1 MKRYAYTLITSA
13 ILSCFLIGCGG
24 SSKSSSENAN
34 AGAPAQ
40 QTEPVAPAEPVTPSE
55 QNNPVEPQT
64 AEESSSPETPSAQEE
79 QEEPEEEEIPA
90 SSEESAGGMLNLQV
104 IDGYL
109 AQIEACIVKDDDPA
123 MPCDDNFKNADTGK
137 SRFTTDASGKAKIN
151 LTSKQVAQLKE
162 KGYVKFKAVAPRGS
176 RDIVF
181 GNETKTTQDLVL
193 VGTKFFD
200 SEKFDKQVADDNT
213 DVFILTPFTTLT
225 EMLLKGDEKITE
237 EKYSETLNKIAE
249 SLGVAPDV
257 ITTDYND
264 PAKIIDE
271 KSRTA
276 VLTGEAAV
284 KLNFL
289 PRTDDDLAA
298 VSIMDLESMTAKLE
312 SDVKPLVDELKQ
324 TPIASY
330 EELFDKVDER
340 HQLMSKSYVS
350 ASTGI
355 AEDWRCATNKLN
367 EVVCW
372 GNNAW
377 NNLGNQEFTDKKLK
391 TGEYSEGHENDLMYL
406 KDNYTSEPVNV
417 LVKNPYK
424 SFDDDPDY
432 VNLSGVTKVMTGNAH
447 GCAITIDGEVYC
459 WGSNSSGQL
468 GLGSDEYKTENKNV
482 GYASKVV
489 TGEQGA
495 KSGHLSHVVDL
506 SLGVDHS
513 CALTVEGDIYCWGDN
528 TAMEL
533 GDAFE
538 KQSVKP
544 IFTVEDCNGDI
555 TDKIKIVT
563 DPVKVPAG
571 DVKFSSISK
580 TGSWAHC
587 ALSTE
592 ETTDDEGHN
601 LWCWGN
607 DVGGLVTSN
616 NSQYMVDLQ
625 EKYIDAQKKFFIKG
639 KCRQW
644 NEDPDFPMYW
654 YYVDQSNIGAKW
666 PMFGHR
672 ITNIKSI
679 HTGDSIY
686 VCDGE
691 QCIHAISLSRGQY
704 DEIYYRDDNN
714 IQHQVSQNQKVV
726 NKGKEIKNIIAMDI
740 NGLEL
745 GPDQNIYFVTS
756 SEKNKLMHAFTSDGI
771 IINGEFS
778 TWTSVN
784 ELVELSSNITS
795 IVPSSKYSV
804 YVVTEQNKL
813 YDVGGIPFV
822 YVAENDDTE
831 IPFANPN
838 NPLVSYYNYP
848 SLNAV
853 SVNQRSV
860 CALISEENSDSNMWC
875 WGSKTFGQLGLE
887 YQSNPA
893 YSFGDAQNAWKL
905 DNGYIL
911 NQYYYA
917 DDSMLD
923 RPTMS
928 RVEIQ

>member
-1 MKRYAYTLITSA
+1 MGKYKYTLITSA

-24 SSKSSSENAN
+24 GSTITKSASENSN
-34 AGAPAQ
+34 AEAPAQ
-40 QTEPVAPAEPVTPSE
+40 QADPATPAEPVTPSE
-55 QNNPVEPQT
+55 QNNPVE
-64 AEESSSPETPSAQEE
+64 
-79 QEEPEEEEIPA
+79 PA

-137 SRFTTDASGKAKIN
+137 STFITDASGKAKIN

-200 SEKFDKQVADDNT
+200 SEKFDKQVAEDNA

-237 EKYSETLNKIAE
+237 DKYSKTMSIIAE
-249 SLGVAPDV
+249 SLGVSLDV

-264 PAKIIDE
+264 PAKFSDE
-271 KSRTA
+271 NSRTA
-276 VLTGEAAV
+276 VLSGEAAV

-298 VSIMDLESMTAKLE
+298 DSIMGLESMTEKLV

-324 TPIASY
+324 THIASY
-330 EELFDKVDER
+330 EDLFDEIDER
-340 HQLMSKSYVS
+340 RKLMSKSYVS

-391 TGEYSEGHENDLMYL
+391 TGEYSDGHKENDLMYL

-468 GLGSDEYKTENKNV
+468 GLGSDEYKTENMNV

-563 DPVKVPAG
+563 DPVKIPAG

-587 ALSTE
+587 ALSTK
-592 ETTDDEGHN
+592 ETTDKDGHN

-607 DVGGLVTSN
+607 DVGGLITSSN
-616 NSQYMVDLQ
+616 YLYRADVEEEYVKAN
-625 EKYIDAQKKFFIKG
+625 KKLFLNGLCSTF
-639 KCRQW
+639 
-644 NEDPDFPMYW
+644 NEPGGLVPPQYW
-654 YYVDQSNIGAKW
+654 YYVDKNNANVKW
-666 PMFGHR
+666 PMFGKKL
-672 ITNIKSI
+672 TNVKSI
-679 HTGDSIY
+679 LSHDTWQLCEGELCQHVENCLENNGELSYSDGSDNHPLTDGQMCVNTG
-686 VCDGE
+686 E
-691 QCIHAISLSRGQY
+691 
-704 DEIYYRDDNN
+704 
-714 IQHQVSQNQKVV
+714 
-726 NKGKEIKNIIAMDI
+726 EIKNVTAMDI
-740 NGLEL
+740 NGSEYLA
-745 GPDQNIYFVTS
+745 DQYIYFVS
-756 SEKNKLMHAFTSDGI
+756 SDNKALLLNAMTD
-771 IINGEFS
+771 NGTGSEY
-778 TWTSVN
+778 N
-784 ELVELSSNITS
+784 LNSSFDPRDIPIGDATENITA
-795 IVPSSKYSV
+795 IVPSSKYNV

-813 YDVGGIPFV
+813 YGVGASGFNGGPKKYGYVEGGTNYGMVFEIPFV
-822 YVAENDDTE
+822 GLTDPA
-831 IPFANPN
+831 
-838 NPLVSYYNYP
+838 
-848 SLNAV
+848 LNAV

-860 CALISEENSDSNMWC
+860 CALVSEENSDSTMWC
-875 WGSKTFGQLGLE
+875 WGSQTFGQLGLE

-893 YSFGDAQNAWKL
+893 YSFGDAQDAWEL
-905 DNGYIL
+905 DNNTGAFV
-911 NQYYYA
+911 NDYYDA
-917 DDSMLD
+917 DGALLTQ
-923 RPTMS
+923 PTMS
-928 RVEIQ
+928 GVENQ

>member
-1 MKRYAYTLITSA
+1 MYGKIQIYTDYICNFVLFSDW
-13 ILSCFLIGCGG
+13 LRGG
-24 SSKSSSENAN
+24 STITKPASENSN
-34 AGAPAQ
+34 AEAPAQ
-40 QTEPVAPAEPVTPSE
+40 QAEPA
-55 QNNPVEPQT
+55 T
-64 AEESSSPETPSAQEE
+64 AV
-79 QEEPEEEEIPA
+79 
-90 SSEESAGGMLNLQV
+90 GKLNLQV

-109 AQIEACIVKDDDPA
+109 AQIETCIVKDDDPA

-137 SRFTTDASGKAKIN
+137 YTFTTDASGKVNIN

-162 KGYVKFKAVAPRGS
+162 KGYVKFKAVAPHGS

-237 EKYSETLNKIAE
+237 EKYRETLNKIAE
-249 SLGVAPDV
+249 SLGVDPDV

-264 PAKIIDE
+264 KSNE
-271 KSRTA
+271 KSRA
-276 VLTGEAAV
+276 AILAGEVVV
-284 KLNFL
+284 KLNYL

-298 VSIMDLESMTAKLE
+298 VSIMDLDSMTAKLE

-324 TPIASY
+324 ENISDY
-330 EELFDKVDER
+330 DELVAKIEAR
-340 HQLMSKSYVS
+340 RQLMSKSYVS

-377 NNLGNQEFTDKKLK
+377 NNLGNQEFTDQKLK
-391 TGEYSEGHENDLMYL
+391 TGKYSEGHENDLMYL

-424 SFDDDPDY
+424 SLADDPDY
-432 VNLSGVTKVMTGNAH
+432 VKLSGVTKVMTGNAH

-468 GLGSDEYKTENKNV
+468 GLGSDEYKTENMNV

-495 KSGHLSHVVDL
+495 KSGHLGRVVDL

-538 KQSVKP
+538 KQSVRP

-616 NSQYMVDLQ
+616 NRMLYGASVKEYVDDNNQ
-625 EKYIDAQKKFFIKG
+625 IYIDGTCYDF
-639 KCRQW
+639 
-644 NEDPDFPMYW
+644 NDPYAPGALLPTRYW
-654 YYVDQSNIGAKW
+654 FYSDTSYEGRKW
-666 PMFGHR
+666 PMFGKKL
-672 ITNIKSI
+672 TNVKSI
-679 HTGDSIY
+679 LSHDTWQLCEGGECRDVLCLDYNGVPAYYDNDYIPLQSGQKCVNRGEEIKHVTAMDITGDIANSDSAFY
-686 VCDGE
+686 FVTT
-691 QCIHAISLSRGQY
+691 
-704 DEIYYRDDNN
+704 DDNN
-714 IQHQVSQNQKVV
+714 KLFLAGTDNSNEQKDEYSIASYVYPQWSVLTDSKKITGIVTNPHGIVFVLTDENKMYGVGLGRYGMLDNNNQEIVFDGVAPSIKAVSAIQRSACALVS
-726 NKGKEIKNIIAMDI
+726 ETA
-740 NGLEL
+740 
-745 GPDQNIYFVTS
+745 
-756 SEKNKLMHAFTSDGI
+756 SED
-771 IINGEFS
+771 
-778 TWTSVN
+778 
-784 ELVELSSNITS
+784 SSNT
-795 IVPSSKYSV
+795 
-804 YVVTEQNKL
+804 L
-813 YDVGGIPFV
+813 
-822 YVAENDDTE
+822 
-831 IPFANPN
+831 
-838 NPLVSYYNYP
+838 
-848 SLNAV
+848 
-853 SVNQRSV
+853 
-860 CALISEENSDSNMWC
+860 WC
-875 WGSKTFGQLGLE
+875 WGSNTFGQTGME
-887 YQSNPA
+887 YKTLF
-893 YSFGDAQNAWKL
+893 SFGESQEAWQGYGGNEFF
-905 DNGYIL
+905 DNP
-911 NQYYYA
+911 
-917 DDSMLD
+917 DSYDQTPKKVNSQMD
-923 RPTMS
+923 
-928 RVEIQ
+928 

>member
-1 MKRYAYTLITSA
+1 MGKYKYTLITSA

-24 SSKSSSENAN
+24 GSTITKPASENSN
-34 AGAPAQ
+34 AEAPAQ
-40 QTEPVAPAEPVTPSE
+40 QAEPATPAEPVTPSE
-55 QNNPVEPQT
+55 QNNPVEPPA

-79 QEEPEEEEIPA
+79 EPA

-137 SRFTTDASGKAKIN
+137 STFITDASGKAKIN

-200 SEKFDKQVADDNT
+200 SEKFDKQVAEDNT

-225 EMLLKGDEKITE
+225 EMLLKGDENLTE
-237 EKYSETLNKIAE
+237 EKYSEILNKIAE

-324 TPIASY
+324 EPIASY

-340 HQLMSKSYVS
+340 RQLMSKSYVS
-350 ASTGI
+350 ASSGI

-377 NNLGNQEFTDKKLK
+377 NNLGNQEFTDQKLK
-391 TGEYSEGHENDLMYL
+391 TGDYSEGHENDLMYL

-468 GLGSDEYKTENKNV
+468 GLGSDEYKTENMNV

-489 TGEQGA
+489 TGEQGE

-592 ETTDDEGHN
+592 KTTDDEGHN

-616 NSQYMVDLQ
+616 NHQYQAVVKED
-625 EKYIDAQKKFFIKG
+625 YVDAQKKLFLFG
-639 KCRQW
+639 QCSTFDESGGLVPLQ
-644 NEDPDFPMYW
+644 YW
-654 YYVDQSNIGAKW
+654 YYVDKNNANVKW
-666 PMFGHR
+666 PMFGKK
-672 ITNIKSI
+672 ITNVKSI
-679 HTGDSIY
+679 ISHEAFY
-686 VCDGE
+686 VCEEGN
-691 QCIHAISLSRGQY
+691 CIRVTSCIPFDDDPNY
-704 DEIYYRDDNN
+704 DLKCSYFDENDDYHEFGTNSEP
-714 IQHQVSQNQKVV
+714 I
-726 NKGKEIKNIIAMDI
+726 NKGEEIKNVTAMDI
-740 NGLEL
+740 NGSEYS
-745 GPDQNIYFVTS
+745 GADHNIYFVTS
-756 SEKNKLMHAFTSDGI
+756 DKKNLLMTALTNNGIISDGQEFFI
-771 IINGEFS
+771 DSFIGETYEFKNGE
-778 TWTSVN
+778 
-784 ELVELSSNITS
+784 EPGNITA
-795 IVPSSKYSV
+795 IATSSKYNV

-813 YDVGGIPFV
+813 YGVGVDKYGKVGQPNESNVF
-822 YVAENDDTE
+822 E
-831 IPFANPN
+831 IPFDDVTA
-838 NPLVSYYNYP
+838 P

-860 CALISEENSDSNMWC
+860 CTLVSEENSDSNMWC

-893 YSFGDAQNAWKL
+893 YSFGDAQNAWEFDGNK
-905 DNGYIL
+905 
-911 NQYYYA
+911 YYDA
-917 DDSMLD
+917 DDALLTQPIMLG
-923 RPTMS
+923 
-928 RVEIQ
+928 VEIQ

>member
-1 MKRYAYTLITSA
+1 MFPHRLR
-13 ILSCFLIGCGG
+13 GG
-24 SSKSSSENAN
+24 STITKPASENSN
-34 AGAPAQ
+34 AEAPAQ
-40 QTEPVAPAEPVTPSE
+40 QAEPATPSE
-55 QNNPVEPQT
+55 QNNPVEPPA

-79 QEEPEEEEIPA
+79 EQEEEEEPA

-137 SRFTTDASGKAKIN
+137 STFITDASGKAKIN
-151 LTSKQVAQLKE
+151 LTSNQVAQLKE

-200 SEKFDKQVADDNT
+200 SEKFDKQVAEDNT

-276 VLTGEAAV
+276 ALTGEAAV

-324 TPIASY
+324 TPVASY
-330 EELFDKVDER
+330 EELFDEIDER
-340 HQLMSKSYVS
+340 RQLMSKSYLS

-391 TGEYSEGHENDLMYL
+391 TGAYSEGHENDLMYL

-468 GLGSDEYKTENKNV
+468 GLGSDEYKTENMNV

-495 KSGHLSHVVDL
+495 KSGHLSHVVEL

-563 DPVKVPAG
+563 DPVRVPAPEG
-571 DVKFSSISK
+571 VKFSSISK

-607 DVGGLVTSN
+607 DVGGLITSSN
-616 NSQYMVDLQ
+616 YLYQTVVKEDYVDV
-625 EKYIDAQKKFFIKG
+625 KKKLFLDGECKEPKG
-639 KCRQW
+639 LVHNQ
-644 NEDPDFPMYW
+644 YW
-654 YYVDQSNIGAKW
+654 YYVDKNKASVKW
-666 PMFGHR
+666 PMFGKKL
-672 ITNIKSI
+672 TNVKSI
-679 HTGDSIY
+679 LSSDTWELCEGGWCQHVETCFEYNGELQY
-686 VCDGE
+686 FDGSDFKPLE
-691 QCIHAISLSRGQY
+691 A
-704 DEIYYRDDNN
+704 
-714 IQHQVSQNQKVV
+714 SQSCV
-726 NKGKEIKNIIAMDI
+726 NKGKEIKNVTAMDI
-740 NGLEL
+740 NGSEYLA
-745 GPDQNIYFVTS
+745 DQYIYFVS
-756 SEKNKLMHAFTSDGI
+756 SDNKAQLLTAVTN
-771 IINGEFS
+771 NGTGSEYNLYSRFDPRDIPNGS
-778 TWTSVN
+778 GK
-784 ELVELSSNITS
+784 ENITA
-795 IVPSSKYSV
+795 IVPVSKFIV
-804 YVVTEQNKL
+804 FVVTEQNKL
-813 YDVGGIPFV
+813 YRVESRGNYKYVSTEGGTNYGKSVFGVPF
-822 YVAENDDTE
+822 DDLTD
-831 IPFANPN
+831 
-838 NPLVSYYNYP
+838 P
-848 SLNAV
+848 SINAV

-860 CALISEENSDSNMWC
+860 CALVSKENSDSTMWC

-893 YSFGDAQNAWKL
+893 YSFGDAQDAWKL
-905 DNGYIL
+905 EVVFVND
-911 NQYYYA
+911 YYDA
-917 DDSMLD
+917 DGALLTQ
-923 RPTMS
+923 PTMS
-928 RVEIQ
+928 GVENQ

>member
-1 MKRYAYTLITSA
+1 MGKYKYTLITSA

-64 AEESSSPETPSAQEE
+64 A
-79 QEEPEEEEIPA
+79 
-90 SSEESAGGMLNLQV
+90 EESAGGMLNLQV

-162 KGYVKFKAVAPRGS
+162 KGYVKFKAMAPRGS

-200 SEKFDKQVADDNT
+200 SEKFDKQVAEDNT

-237 EKYSETLNKIAE
+237 EKYSETMNKIAE
-249 SLGVAPDV
+249 SLGVSPDV

-264 PAKIIDE
+264 PAKISDE

-468 GLGSDEYKTENKNV
+468 GLGSDEYKTENMNV
-482 GYASKVV
+482 GYANKVV

-563 DPVKVPAG
+563 DPVRVPAPEG
-571 DVKFSSISK
+571 VKFSSISK

-587 ALSTE
+587 ALSTK
-592 ETTDDEGHN
+592 ETTDKDGHN

-625 EKYIDAQKKFFIKG
+625 EKYIDTQKEFFIQG

-666 PMFGHR
+666 PMFGRR

-679 HTGDSIY
+679 HTGDSVY

-691 QCIHAISLSRGQY
+691 QCTHAFSLSRGQY
-704 DEIYYRDDNN
+704 DEIYYRDDNY

-778 TWTSVN
+778 MWAYVK
-784 ELVELSSNITS
+784 EQVELSSNITS

-822 YVAENDDTE
+822 YVAENDDTG

-838 NPLVSYYNYP
+838 NPLVSYYSYP

-928 RVEIQ
+928 GVEIQ

>member
-1 MKRYAYTLITSA
+1 MKRYVYTLITSA

-24 SSKSSSENAN
+24 SSKSSSENTN
-34 AGAPAQ
+34 AEAPAQ
-40 QTEPVAPAEPVTPSE
+40 QTEPVAPAEPVTPS
-55 QNNPVEPQT
+55 
-64 AEESSSPETPSAQEE
+64 AQEE
-79 QEEPEEEEIPA
+79 HEEPEKEEKLA
-90 SSEESAGGMLNLQV
+90 DSGESAGGMLNLQV

-109 AQIEACIVKDDDPA
+109 AQIEVCIVKDDPA

-137 SRFTTDASGKAKIN
+137 STFITDASGKAKIN
-151 LTSKQVAQLKE
+151 LTSMQVAQLKE

-200 SEKFDKQVADDNT
+200 SEKFDKQVAEDNT

-225 EMLLKGDEKITE
+225 EMLLKGDEKLTE
-237 EKYSETLNKIAE
+237 EKYSETMNKIAE
-249 SLGVAPDV
+249 SLGVSPDV

-264 PAKIIDE
+264 PAKISDK
-271 KSRTA
+271 KSKTA
-276 VLTGEAAV
+276 LIAGESLV
-284 KLNFL
+284 KLNYL
-289 PRTDDDLAA
+289 PRTDDDLAT
-298 VSIMDLESMTAKLE
+298 VSIMNSESMTSKLK
-312 SDVKPLVDELKQ
+312 SDVQQMVDEMAEQDFSKAEELSGMMEFRRKSM
-324 TPIASY
+324 AKSY
-330 EELFDKVDER
+330 E
-340 HQLMSKSYVS
+340 SI
-350 ASTGI
+350 STGI
-355 AEDWRCATNKLN
+355 AEDWRCATNRLN

-468 GLGSDEYKTENKNV
+468 GLGSDEYKTENMNV

-544 IFTVEDCNGDI
+544 LFTVEDCNGDI

-587 ALSTE
+587 ALSTK
-592 ETTDDEGHN
+592 ETTDKDGHN

-625 EKYIDAQKKFFIKG
+625 EKYIDTQKEFFIQG

-691 QCIHAISLSRGQY
+691 QCTHAISLSRGQY
-704 DEIYYRDDNN
+704 DEIYYRDDNY

-778 TWTSVN
+778 MWAYVK
-784 ELVELSSNITS
+784 EQVELSSNITS
-795 IVPSSKYSV
+795 IVPSSKYIV

-928 RVEIQ
+928 GVEIQ

>member
-1 MKRYAYTLITSA
+1 MGKYKYTLITSA

-24 SSKSSSENAN
+24 GSTITKLASENSN
-34 AGAPAQ
+34 AEAPAQ
-40 QTEPVAPAEPVTPSE
+40 QEDPATPAEP
-55 QNNPVEPQT
+55 
-64 AEESSSPETPSAQEE
+64 PETPSAQEE
-79 QEEPEEEEIPA
+79 EPEGEEEPA

-123 MPCDDNFKNADTGK
+123 MPCDDNFKNVDTGK
-137 SRFTTDASGKAKIN
+137 STFITDASGKAKIN
-151 LTSKQVAQLKE
+151 LTSNQVAQLKE

-200 SEKFDKQVADDNT
+200 SEKFDKQVAEDNA

-264 PAKIIDE
+264 PEKITDE

-312 SDVKPLVDELKQ
+312 SDVKLLVDELKQ
-324 TPIASY
+324 TPVLSY
-330 EELFDKVDER
+330 EELFDEIDER
-340 HQLMSKSYVS
+340 RQLMSKSYVS

-391 TGEYSEGHENDLMYL
+391 TGEYSEGHEDELMYL

-417 LVKNPYK
+417 LVKNQYK
-424 SFDDDPDY
+424 SLADDPDY

-468 GLGSDEYKTENKNV
+468 GLGSDEYKTENMNV

-555 TDKIKIVT
+555 TDKIRIVT
-563 DPVKVPAG
+563 DPVRVPAPEG
-571 DVKFSSISK
+571 VKFSSISK

-592 ETTDDEGHN
+592 ETTDEGHN

-616 NSQYMVDLQ
+616 NHQYQAVVKED
-625 EKYIDAQKKFFIKG
+625 YVDAQKELFLFG
-639 KCRQW
+639 QCSTFDEPGGLVPTQ
-644 NEDPDFPMYW
+644 YW
-654 YYVDQSNIGAKW
+654 YYVDKNKASVKW
-666 PMFGHR
+666 PMFGHKVS
-672 ITNIKSI
+672 NIKSI
-679 HTGDSIY
+679 KSHEPEIGAWQ
-686 VCDGE
+686 VCDE
-691 QCIHAISLSRGQY
+691 SDQCFDVRLCRY
-704 DEIYYRDDNN
+704 NDENKIVYLDKDYNDFELNN
-714 IQHQVSQNQKVV
+714 NQQCV
-726 NKGKEIKNIIAMDI
+726 NKGEEIRNVTAMDVKGSEYEADNVI
-740 NGLEL
+740 S
-745 GPDQNIYFVTS
+745 FVTS
-756 SEKNKLMHAFTSDGI
+756 DKKNILQSAYTSNGVYSSEYDIDSYIDDESIKFEEPEH
-771 IINGEFS
+771 
-778 TWTSVN
+778 
-784 ELVELSSNITS
+784 ITA
-795 IVPSSKYSV
+795 IAASSKYNV

-813 YDVGGIPFV
+813 YGAGWAKYGKVGEN
-822 YVAENDDTE
+822 YVFE
-831 IPFANPN
+831 IPFDDVIA
-838 NPLVSYYNYP
+838 P

-860 CALISEENSDSNMWC
+860 CALVSEENSDSTMWC

-893 YSFGDAQNAWKL
+893 YSFGDAQNAWEF
-905 DNGYIL
+905 DSNE
-911 NQYYYA
+911 YYDA
-917 DDSMLD
+917 EDALLTQPIMFGAK
-923 RPTMS
+923 
-928 RVEIQ
+928 IQ

>member
-64 AEESSSPETPSAQEE
+64 A
-79 QEEPEEEEIPA
+79 
-90 SSEESAGGMLNLQV
+90 EESAGGMLNLQV

-200 SEKFDKQVADDNT
+200 SEKFDKQVAEDNT

-377 NNLGNQEFTDKKLK
+377 NNLGNQEFTRNTFGYPYAEMDGARTNALVINDKGDKEVIDCTK
-391 TGEYSEGHENDLMYL
+391 Y
-406 KDNYTSEPVNV
+406 KDFKYTITC
-417 LVKNPYK
+417 K
-424 SFDDDPDY
+424 DPSKVDY

-468 GLGSDEYKTENKNV
+468 GLGSDEYKTENMNV

-544 IFTVEDCNGDI
+544 LFTVEDCNGDI

-587 ALSTE
+587 ALSTK
-592 ETTDDEGHN
+592 ETTDKDGHN

-625 EKYIDAQKKFFIKG
+625 EKYIDTQKEFFIEG

-691 QCIHAISLSRGQY
+691 QCTQAFSLSRGQY
-704 DEIYYRDDNN
+704 DEIYYRDDNY

-778 TWTSVN
+778 MWAYVK
-784 ELVELSSNITS
+784 EQVELSSNITS

-822 YVAENDDTE
+822 YVAENDDTG

-838 NPLVSYYNYP
+838 NPLVSYYSYP

-923 RPTMS
+923 KPTMS
-928 RVEIQ
+928 GVEIQ

>member
-1 MKRYAYTLITSA
+1 MGKYKYTLITSA

-64 AEESSSPETPSAQEE
+64 A
-79 QEEPEEEEIPA
+79 
-90 SSEESAGGMLNLQV
+90 EESAGGMLNLQV

-200 SEKFDKQVADDNT
+200 SEKFDKQVAEDNT

-264 PAKIIDE
+264 PAKISDE

-324 TPIASY
+324 EPIASY

-340 HQLMSKSYVS
+340 RQLMSKSYVS

-424 SFDDDPDY
+424 SFDDEPDY

-468 GLGSDEYKTENKNV
+468 GLGSDEYKTENMNV

-544 IFTVEDCNGDI
+544 LFTVEDCNGDI

-587 ALSTE
+587 ALSTK
-592 ETTDDEGHN
+592 ETTDKDGHN

-607 DVGGLVTSN
+607 DVGGLITSSN
-616 NSQYMVDLQ
+616 YLYRADVEEEYVEAHKNLFLNGQCSTFDEQGALLPPQ
-625 EKYIDAQKKFFIKG
+625 
-639 KCRQW
+639 
-644 NEDPDFPMYW
+644 YW
-654 YYVDQSNIGAKW
+654 YYVDKNNASVKW
-666 PMFGHR
+666 PMFGKKL
-672 ITNIKSI
+672 TNVKSI
-679 HTGDSIY
+679 LSHDTWQLCEGGECRDVENCHYIGGELLYQSS
-686 VCDGE
+686 DGNHHPLE
-691 QCIHAISLSRGQY
+691 A
-704 DEIYYRDDNN
+704 
-714 IQHQVSQNQKVV
+714 SQSCV
-726 NKGKEIKNIIAMDI
+726 NKGEEIKNVTAMDI
-740 NGLEL
+740 NGSEYLA
-745 GPDQNIYFVTS
+745 DQYIYFVS
-756 SEKNKLMHAFTSDGI
+756 SDKKDLL
-771 IINGEFS
+771 INAVTNNG
-778 TWTSVN
+778 TGN
-784 ELVELSSNITS
+784 EYNLYSSFDTRDIPIGSATENITA
-795 IVPSSKYSV
+795 IVPSSKYNV
-804 YVVTEQNKL
+804 YVVTENNKL
-813 YDVGGIPFV
+813 YGVGAHEGGPQKYG
-822 YVAENDDTE
+822 YVEGGASYGLVFE
-831 IPFANPN
+831 IPFDDLTNP
-838 NPLVSYYNYP
+838 SI
-848 SLNAV
+848 NAV

-860 CALISEENSDSNMWC
+860 CTLVSEENSDSIMWC

-893 YSFGDAQNAWKL
+893 YSFGDAQDAWKL
-905 DNGYIL
+905 EGGFVND
-911 NQYYYA
+911 YYDA
-917 DDSMLD
+917 DDALLTQ
-923 RPTMS
+923 PIMS
-928 RVEIQ
+928 GVEIQ

>member
-79 QEEPEEEEIPA
+79 QEEPEEEEKPA

-200 SEKFDKQVADDNT
+200 SEKFDKQVAEDNT

-264 PAKIIDE
+264 PAKISDE

-324 TPIASY
+324 EPIASY

-340 HQLMSKSYVS
+340 RQLMSKSYVS

-355 AEDWRCATNKLN
+355 AEDWRCVTNKLN

-538 KQSVKP
+538 KQSVK
-544 IFTVEDCNGDI
+544 
-555 TDKIKIVT
+555 IKIVT

-625 EKYIDAQKKFFIKG
+625 EKYIDTQKEFFIEG

-691 QCIHAISLSRGQY
+691 QCTHAISLSRGQY
-704 DEIYYRDDNN
+704 DEIYYRDDNY

-778 TWTSVN
+778 MWASVK

-813 YDVGGIPFV
+813 YDVGRIPFV
-822 YVAENDDTE
+822 YVAENDDIE

-848 SLNAV
+848 SCCFCK
-853 SVNQRSV
+853 SEIRV
-860 CALISEENSDSNMWC
+860 C
-875 WGSKTFGQLGLE
+875 
-887 YQSNPA
+887 P
-893 YSFGDAQNAWKL
+893 
-905 DNGYIL
+905 YI
-911 NQYYYA
+911 
-917 DDSMLD
+917 
-923 RPTMS
+923 
-928 RVEIQ
+928 